1 MVIFAK
7 TQGLISVAR
16 PIVEGLRQNG
26 MLLSDKVMNQALR
39 RLESSQWSRCAR
51 TRTARSLCPNV
62 LRNASYGVWVEREGA
77 VRLRQVSA
85 NDLAACYQ
93 ENFLS
98 FEFLR
103 VLWSINTAPTE
114 NQRKSSESVLTRLRR
129 ELKRADLSQKERDLL
144 RSQATSIE
152 NSLELTDLANTGR
165 SRPRYRRALR
175 FGLPDRDTLL

>member
-1 MVIFAK
+1 MVTLWVTDASPMILLVRVGQLDLLQRLGPRMVIFAK

-93 ENFLS
+93 ENFIS

-103 VLWSINTAPTE
+103 VLWSINTA
-114 NQRKSSESVLTRLRR
+114 
-129 ELKRADLSQKERDLL
+129 LL
-144 RSQATSIE
+144 RINASPPKA
-152 NSLELTDLANTGR
+152 
-165 SRPRYRRALR
+165 
-175 FGLPDRDTLL
+175 F